1 MKISHSIV
9 SESSLREM
17 IEKCYV
23 LGDSI
28 ECIYLFQGLN
38 DSYLI
43 VSGGKKYVFRIYR
56 YGRRTVDSIKSE
68 IEYISYLNHRSTLV
82 AGPILDVNGDILKT
96 FDCPEGM
103 RYGFLM
109 HCAANTE
116 LESHCILTGKSYE
129 YGRSIARMHK
139 HSSNFKPKEKFR
151 DVDLDHLIWNPLSL
165 VEKYFPGV
173 DISYA
178 KDIAVRVK
186 NELDNLNQKGLA
198 KSYIHADLTGGN
210 ACLSNTNEYIFFDFD
225 CCGYGW
231 LSYDL
236 AVFYWSSLLCEKEE
250 QLWNNFIEGYSV
262 INSLS
267 NLDLLAIPILAIAR
281 HFWIIGY
288 SIEQMSFKGMLSYKL
303 RDLERD
309 LKFLKVLEGKQ
320 RW

>member
-1 MKISHSIV
+1 MKTSHSIV
-9 SESSLREM
+9 SESFLCELIKES
-17 IEKCYV
+17 YD

-28 ECIYLFQGLN
+28 ECMYLLQGLN
-38 DSYLI
+38 DTYLI
-43 VSGGKKYVFRIYR
+43 VSDGKKYIFRIYR
-56 YGRRTVDSIKSE
+56 YGRRSIDSIKSE
-68 IEYISYLNHRSTLV
+68 IEYISYLDQQSTLV
-82 AGPILDVNGDILKT
+82 AGPISDMHGNILKA
-96 FDCPEGM
+96 FDCPEGI

-116 LESHCILTGKSYE
+116 LESHCILTGKSFE

-139 HSSNFKPKEKFR
+139 YSSDFKPKEKFR
-151 DVDLDHLIWNPLSL
+151 DIDLGYLIGSPLSS

-178 KDIAVRVK
+178 KNIALKVE
-186 NELDNLNQKGLA
+186 NELDNLNQEGLT

-236 AVFYWSSLLCEKEE
+236 AVFYWSSLLCQKEE
-250 QLWNNFIEGYSV
+250 QLWNNFIEGYRA
-262 INSLS
+262 INSIS

-288 SIEQMSFKGMLSYKL
+288 SIEQMSVKGKLSYKL

-309 LKFLKVLEGKQ
+309 LKFLNVLEGKQ